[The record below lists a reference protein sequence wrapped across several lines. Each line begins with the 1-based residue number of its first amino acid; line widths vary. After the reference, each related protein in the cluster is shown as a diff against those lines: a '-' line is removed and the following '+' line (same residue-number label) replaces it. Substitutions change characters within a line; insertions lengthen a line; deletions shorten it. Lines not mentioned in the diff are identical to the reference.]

1 MGKLGEIFALTA
13 AAVAAILV
21 RRFRRRS
28 SVPKTWALALL
39 KAWAEHKWL
48 GDFSNLPPISTA
60 EEVYAVHQ
68 AATEMI
74 AADPDLR
81 EFFGPAGGYKMGG
94 IGCLG
99 GQPAMYAP
107 LFSSFVSFHSTRPC
121 KFLQVARHQLF
132 NVEAEICFIFCNELA
147 PRPEPFTTEEV
158 WAALSHVAP
167 CIELCGRRH
176 KLGSEA
182 LEVQA
187 LADFMCA
194 GGVAIGPSVSTRE
207 LISDDLEDLTATL
220 LIDGREVASGSVT
233 ACPFSSAVQSMV
245 WCVNQLRSRGIA
257 VKPAQII
264 ISGAVAKCQ
273 AFSPGSSVTVSF
285 VDKFDNSF
293 GKVTTI
299 LG

>member
-48 GDFSNLPPISTA
+48 DDFSNLPPISTVD
-60 EEVYAVHQ
+60 EVYAVHQ

-74 AADPDLR
+74 AADPDLLDV
-81 EFFGPAGGYKMGG
+81 FGPAGGYKMGG
-94 IGCLG
+94 IGCL

-107 LFSSFVSFHSTRPC
+107 LFSSFVSFHFARSI
-121 KFLQVARHQLF
+121 KFLEVARHQLF
-132 NVEAEICFIFCNELA
+132 NVEAEICFVFCNELA

-176 KLGSEA
+176 KLGSGA

-194 GGVAIGPSVSTRE
+194 GGVAIGPIIDARKLRSS
-207 LISDDLEDLTATL
+207 DLEDLTATL
-220 LIDGREVASGSVT
+220 LIDGREVASGSTT
-233 ACPFSSAVQSMV
+233 ACPFSSAVRSMV
-245 WCVNQLRSRGIA
+245 WCANHLRSRGIA
-257 VKPAQII
+257 LKPAQII
-264 ISGAVAKCQ
+264 ISGALAKCQ
-273 AFSPGSSVTVSF
+273 AFAPGSSVTVSF
-285 VDKFDNSF
+285 DNTF

-299 LG
+299 LR